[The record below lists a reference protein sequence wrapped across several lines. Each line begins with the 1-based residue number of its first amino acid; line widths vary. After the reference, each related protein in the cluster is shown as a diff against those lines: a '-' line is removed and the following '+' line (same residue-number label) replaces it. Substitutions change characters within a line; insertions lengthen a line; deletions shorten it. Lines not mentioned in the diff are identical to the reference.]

1 MQQPD
6 LLSEDMAVIVKY
18 PLLGDR
24 IQSTFIDTV
33 LIIILMF
40 IFASVLDRFENV
52 PDWVRI
58 TLFALVWFVYDPL
71 CTSLGFTLGNYIK
84 GLRVRQYKDV
94 NKRIN
99 IIQAILRYI
108 IKISLGWIS
117 FLTIN
122 TNKEKRAIHDFAAG
136 SVVIK
141 I

>member
-1 MQQPD
+1 
-6 LLSEDMAVIVKY
+6 
-18 PLLGDR
+18 
-24 IQSTFIDTV
+24 
-33 LIIILMF
+33 MF

-52 PDWVRI
+52 PDSVRI
-58 TLFALVWFVYDPL
+58 ILFVLVWIVYDPV

-84 GLRVRQYKDV
+84 GLRVRQHDNL

-99 IIQAILRYI
+99 IFQAVLRYLV
-108 IKISLGWIS
+108 KIFLGWIS

-122 TNKEKRAIHDFAAG
+122 SNKEKRALHDFVAG